1 MEYVCPMTCPKN
13 MRNGPCGGTF
23 NGQCEVIPEQAC
35 IWVEVYERAK
45 SAHRVD
51 ESEDLHSA
59 AQSRACKAPART
71 SIYFLNRDSRPDHPQ
86 PLITISNVKA
96 ASARASEETVLRK

>member
-35 IWVEVYERAK
+35 IWVEVYQRAK
-45 SAHRVD
+45 SAERVD
-51 ESEDLHSA
+51 ELKTYIPPRN
-59 AQSRACKAPART
+59 RALQGT
-71 SIYFLNRDSRPDHPQ
+71 SSYINYFLDRDSRPGHAQ
-86 PLITISNVKA
+86 PLITIGNVQPA
-96 ASARASEETVLRK
+96 PRESEEAVLKK